1 MNLPETSQ
9 FVLNPGETSQIR
21 SWSVNRLNEIG
32 FPVASREE
40 WRKFPLQKMDLGKL
54 GFQKLGEVY
63 SPKVPNE
70 SDTEKTN
77 REKESSVS
85 KLQEFSFGKS
95 FDQFFSEL
103 KESVKDHYFSLL
115 SLSYATEYEVV
126 SIGHG
131 ESISWDESE
140 VAKDPKFLVRIVY
153 IAKNTK
159 AELYHNWKS
168 ESRESLHFLS
178 TFQFTYLEENVNFQL
193 TQSQTIDEDAY
204 FFFHQVVRVGTG
216 SEIKYHLFPSSGF
229 RTKQFHTL
237 RLVGKESKSEF
248 TGVSAFS
255 KRELFDLDVKAIH
268 LESYTQSK
276 ISYKAI
282 VTDNSHHL
290 FTGNLYI
297 PPKLKKVSAH
307 QESFNLSLNP
317 KARAEANPN
326 LEVYA
331 EDVSCTHGATV
342 GDINEDQYFYL
353 LSRGLTP
360 DESKALLV
368 EAFYAETVEG
378 IFCSSEIKDFL
389 KDRIRNKVIGVQ

>member
-1 MNLPETSQ
+1 MILPEKFQ
-9 FVLNPGETSQIR
+9 FVLNSGETSQIR
-21 SWSVNRLNEIG
+21 SWSVSRLNEIG
-32 FPVASREE
+32 FPLSSQEE

-54 GFQKLGEVY
+54 GFEKQGGVFA
-63 SPKVPNE
+63 PKFVE
-70 SDTEKTN
+70 DKTTERTN
-77 REKESSVS
+77 LDQESSTH
-85 KLQEFSFGKS
+85 KIQEFSFGKS
-95 FDQFFSEL
+95 FDHFFNEL

-115 SLSYATEYEVV
+115 SLCYATEYEVIA
-126 SIGHG
+126 IGHG
-131 ESISWDESE
+131 ESLDWNELEST
-140 VAKDPKFLVRIVY
+140 KDPKFLVRIFY
-153 IAKNTK
+153 LRKNSK
-159 AELYHNWKS
+159 AECYHNWKS
-168 ESRESLHFLS
+168 ESKDSLHFLS
-178 TFQFTYLEENVNFQL
+178 TFQFTYLEENVKFQL
-193 TQSQTIDEDAY
+193 TQSQSIDGDAY
-204 FFFHQVVRVGTG
+204 FFFHQVVRVGDG
-216 SEIKYHLFPSSGF
+216 SDIKYHLFPNSGF

-248 TGVSAFS
+248 TGVSAFA

-268 LESYTQSK
+268 LESYTESK

-307 QESFNLSLNP
+307 QESFNLSLNQ

-368 EAFYAETVEG
+368 EAFYAETIEA
-378 IFCSSEIKDFL
+378 IFCSTEIKENL
-389 KDRIRNKVIGVQ
+389 KNQIRSKMIGVQ